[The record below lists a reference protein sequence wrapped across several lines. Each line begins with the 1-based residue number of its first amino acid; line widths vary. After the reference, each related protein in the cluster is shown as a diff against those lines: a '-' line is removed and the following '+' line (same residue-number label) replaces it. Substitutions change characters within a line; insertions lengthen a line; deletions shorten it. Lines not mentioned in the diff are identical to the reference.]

1 MQESMEHTGPQQHI
15 SESLL
20 FIVLDI
26 QLLFLIPSSKASCL
40 EEVSHNN
47 FNVQSV
53 KFECFTTSSDSRC
66 CRQLHLTMFK
76 LTCPAC
82 FMQTFPAFLLLSDH
96 H

>member
-1 MQESMEHTGPQQHI
+1 MPPTASRPMMEESVEHTGPQQHI
-15 SESLL
+15 SESLP

-53 KFECFTTSSDSRC
+53 KLECFTTSSDSRC
-66 CRQLHLTMFK
+66 CRQLHLTIFK

-82 FMQTFPAFLLLSDH
+82 FM
-96 H
+96 